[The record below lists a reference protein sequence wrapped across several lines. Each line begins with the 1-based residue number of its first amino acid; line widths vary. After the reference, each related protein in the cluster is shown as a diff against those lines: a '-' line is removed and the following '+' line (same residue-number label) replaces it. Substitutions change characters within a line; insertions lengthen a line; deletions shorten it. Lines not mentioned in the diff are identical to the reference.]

1 MSAWAQG
8 QHAACPLA
16 QVAPKTRCLFRHYF
30 DKDGIMGSID
40 EQVLKTAKEIVVKF
54 IETGRI
60 SPSGFPEAFKSV
72 YMAVYDTVTGV
83 QQASEAASVQPETKP

>member
-1 MSAWAQG
+1 M
-8 QHAACPLA
+8 
-16 QVAPKTRCLFRHYF
+16 
-30 DKDGIMGSID
+30 DKDDAMGSID

-72 YMAVYDTVTGV
+72 YMAVYDTVAGV
-83 QQASEAASVQPETKP
+83 QQTPEAASVQPETRDAKG